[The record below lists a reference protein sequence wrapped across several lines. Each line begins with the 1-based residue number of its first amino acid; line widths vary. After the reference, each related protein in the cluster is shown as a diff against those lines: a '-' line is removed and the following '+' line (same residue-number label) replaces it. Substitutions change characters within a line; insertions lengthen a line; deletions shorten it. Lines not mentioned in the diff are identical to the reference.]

1 MTVGDLIFYILDAV
15 VLVLLAKM
23 LRDSRKVEIPTRLG
37 PRWVIPAVFWGIAL
51 VSNFNYTGS
60 FRVIQTIILI
70 VMGIMYWFM
79 KSGLCPEGVVMIG
92 RLYKYEKCKPMEI
105 DDEFNALKL
114 TIRRAPT
121 EIRFPDQDMN
131 DIREYL
137 SKHAGLAF
145 KNVRRKK

>member
-1 MTVGDLIFYILDAV
+1 MWLFGSFFSGKMTM
-15 VLVLLAKM
+15 LLPAASPAT
-23 LRDSRKVEIPTRLG
+23 DSRKVEIPTRLG

-131 DIREYL
+131 DIRKYL